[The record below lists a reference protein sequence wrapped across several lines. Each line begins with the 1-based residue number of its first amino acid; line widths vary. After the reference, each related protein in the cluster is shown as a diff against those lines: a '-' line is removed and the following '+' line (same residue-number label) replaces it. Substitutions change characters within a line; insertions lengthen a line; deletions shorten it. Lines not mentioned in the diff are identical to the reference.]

1 MKAYFNILDIFI
13 LNDHDQEDINDE
25 EDELLL
31 TYQGH
36 EEDLRDDEDFEIQV
50 PIEIIDIEK

>member
-1 MKAYFNILDIFI
+1 MKAYFYILDIFI